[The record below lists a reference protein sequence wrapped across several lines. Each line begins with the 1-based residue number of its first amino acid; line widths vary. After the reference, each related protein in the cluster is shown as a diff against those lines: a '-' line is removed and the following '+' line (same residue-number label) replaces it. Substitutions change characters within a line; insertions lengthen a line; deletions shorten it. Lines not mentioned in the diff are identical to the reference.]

1 MTSLYSYTQ
10 EFLEVKAQ
18 LEGLDLD
25 PKAFAD
31 TLEYYEDNISDK
43 AENIIKYSDELKA
56 EAEMLKAQAKKF
68 SEAAAKKQKKAD
80 SLVSYLDENLKKMDI
95 KELQAGMFK
104 LSYRA
109 PSKVTLVDEALLPKK
124 YFIAQEPVPM
134 SKPEL
139 KKLVEA
145 GTKIPGVSIVDGASN
160 LQVKL

>member
-1 MTSLYSYTQ
+1 MTSLYVYTQ
-10 EFLEVKAQ
+10 EFLEVMAQ
-18 LEGLDLD
+18 MNEMDLT
-25 PKAFAD
+25 AETVRD
-31 TLEYYEDNISDK
+31 TLESYEAHISEK

-68 SEAAAKKQKKAD
+68 SEAAAKKLKKAD
-80 SLVSYLDENLKKMDI
+80 DLVAYLDENLKKMGI

-124 YFIAQEPVPM
+124 YFIKQDPKPM

-145 GTKIPGVSIVDGASN
+145 GTKIPGVSIVDGVSN